1 MAPAD
6 VLAKTL
12 QPVTDVI
19 SAEDRGTV
27 EDDDDDGDGGG
38 AGGTGANEAGA
49 ESSTEGRAKRNPLPF
64 IGKGG
69 LPLL

>member
-1 MAPAD
+1 M
-6 VLAKTL
+6 
-12 QPVTDVI
+12 TDVI

-27 EDDDDDGDGGG
+27 EDEDEDDDGDGGG
-38 AGGTGANEAGA
+38 G
-49 ESSTEGRAKRNPLPF
+49 SSSKATEGKRNPLPF